1 MISLMSVFCA
11 ACAVCAVINFTILC
25 YVYYSS
31 VQKSKEIARLA
42 GEFERE
48 FTRASVYDKQLGE
61 QTAKIND
68 LKREIERLKFNNSNL
83 WYENKIYKTFL
94 NRVNINVDELK
105 GLKD

>member
-1 MISLMSVFCA
+1 MMSLMSVF
-11 ACAVCAVINFTILC
+11 CAVCAVINFTILC

-31 VQKSKEIARLA
+31 VQKSKEIAYLTN
-42 GEFERE
+42 GLSRE

-68 LKREIERLKFNNSNL
+68 LKREIERLEFNNSNL

-105 GLKD
+105 DLKNK